1 MGVENAETIQIIAN
15 SIGVFIAV
23 LAGICFWIGVMNPD
37 RVTPLTFKAP
47 TVNDD
52 DLFAVASGDEDYL
65 MAHCVVKEQEK
76 DEVKPMQYEIK
87 KEKYEVKPI
96 QDEIKKE
103 KDDLQRLRNKI
114 TRIKLEKQLRDLEGK
129 EQTVNPLLSDCV
141 DAMVSMGETKTKAKV
156 TVNKYFDSNPNT
168 STLEEF
174 LSGVFK

>member
-1 MGVENAETIQIIAN
+1 MGIENAETIQMLAN

-23 LAGICFWIGVMNPD
+23 LAGICFWLGFMNPD
-37 RVTPLTFKAP
+37 KVQPLTFKTP
-47 TVNDD
+47 KVDND
-52 DLFAVASGDEDYL
+52 DLFAIASGDEDYL

-76 DEVKPMQYEIK
+76 DEVKQ
-87 KEKYEVKPI
+87 
-96 QDEIKKE
+96 E

-114 TRIKLEKQLRDLEGK
+114 TRMKLEKQLRDLESK

-156 TVNKYFDSNPNT
+156 IANKYFVSNPNT

>member
-1 MGVENAETIQIIAN
+1 
-15 SIGVFIAV
+15 
-23 LAGICFWIGVMNPD
+23 
-37 RVTPLTFKAP
+37 
-47 TVNDD
+47 VNDD

-76 DEVKPMQYEIK
+76 DEVKPMQY
-87 KEKYEVKPI
+87 
-96 QDEIKKE
+96 EIKKE